1 MSLNIT
7 THITT
12 RRPTLIRVWR
22 TSGTQLT
29 SSWIP
34 TLAPNT
40 NISAEGGSR
49 P

>member
-7 THITT
+7 TYINA

-22 TSGTQLT
+22 TDGANLT
-29 SSWIP
+29 SSWLP
-34 TLAPNT
+34 SLAPNT
-40 NISAEGGSR
+40 NIPAEGGPR